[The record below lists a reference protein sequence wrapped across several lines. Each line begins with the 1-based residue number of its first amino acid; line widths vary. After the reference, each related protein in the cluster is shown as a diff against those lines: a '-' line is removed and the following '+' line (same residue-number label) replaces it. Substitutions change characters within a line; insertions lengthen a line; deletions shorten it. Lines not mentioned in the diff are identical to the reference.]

1 MNKEEIENEL
11 KSNWVGKNLWYYDE
25 IDSTNNRA
33 MALGE
38 ERAPHGTTVVADQQ
52 NGGKG
57 RRGRTWLSPSGTNIY
72 VSILLR
78 PEFDVQ
84 KAPMLTLLMA
94 YSVTEVLREAE
105 GLDARIKWPNDIV
118 LNKKKVCGILTEMTM
133 KDSDIDYVVIGVGI
147 NVNNEEIPQELTIS
161 ATSLKLET
169 GKEINRAVLLA
180 RILERFEKE
189 SEAFVKAGDLSVIQ
203 DGYNQILVNREN
215 QVRVLET
222 GNEYRAIAHGI
233 NHLGELLVER
243 EDGNIE
249 HVFAGEVSVRGIY
262 GYV

>member
-94 YSVTEVLREAE
+94 YSVTKVLRESE

-118 LNKKKVCGILTEMTM
+118 LNRKKICGILTEMTM
-133 KDSDIDYVVIGVGI
+133 KESSIDYVVIGVGI
-147 NVNNEEIPQELTIS
+147 NVNNEEIPEELTQS

-169 GKEINRAVLLA
+169 GKVIDRSILLS
-180 RILERFEKE
+180 RILERFEKDY
-189 SEAFVKAGDLSVIQ
+189 EAFARAGDLSPVQ
-203 DGYNQILVNREN
+203 ESYNQILVNREN
-215 QVRVLET
+215 QVRVLEP
-222 GNEYRAIAHGI
+222 GNEYQAVAHGI
-233 NHLGELLVER
+233 NHLGELMVEK
-243 EDGNIE
+243 EDGTRE
-249 HVFAGEVSVRGIY
+249 TVFAGEVSVRGIY

>member
-94 YSVTEVLREAE
+94 YSVTKVLRESE

-118 LNKKKVCGILTEMTM
+118 LNRKKICGILTEMTM
-133 KDSDIDYVVIGVGI
+133 RESSIDYVVIGVGI
-147 NVNNEEIPQELTIS
+147 NVNNEEIPEELTQS

-169 GKEINRAVLLA
+169 GKVIDRSILLS
-180 RILERFEKE
+180 RILERFEKDY
-189 SEAFVKAGDLSVIQ
+189 EAFARAGDLSPVQ
-203 DGYNQILVNREN
+203 ESYNQILVNREN
-215 QVRVLET
+215 QVRVLEP
-222 GNEYRAIAHGI
+222 GNEYQAVAHGI
-233 NHLGELLVER
+233 NHLGELMVEK
-243 EDGNIE
+243 EDGTRE
-249 HVFAGEVSVRGIY
+249 TVFAGEVSVRGIY

>member
-78 PEFDVQ
+78 PEFDAQ

-94 YSVTEVLREAE
+94 YSVTEVLRETE

-118 LNKKKVCGILTEMTM
+118 LNKKKV
-133 KDSDIDYVVIGVGI
+133 
-147 NVNNEEIPQELTIS
+147 
-161 ATSLKLET
+161 
-169 GKEINRAVLLA
+169 
-180 RILERFEKE
+180 
-189 SEAFVKAGDLSVIQ
+189 
-203 DGYNQILVNREN
+203 
-215 QVRVLET
+215 
-222 GNEYRAIAHGI
+222 
-233 NHLGELLVER
+233 
-243 EDGNIE
+243 
-249 HVFAGEVSVRGIY
+249 
-262 GYV
+262 